1 MSQLDASI
9 NDILDIKDTIGDLV
23 TDSDSDNKV
32 SDEEKQ
38 FKERMKK
45 IEQIKEDLKTKN
57 TVDDEEFIKSSLK
70 KIVNLG
76 VVAAESL
83 GMELEAHPDGRGTEC
98 LATVLNAATTAVKEL
113 NNVNTDKEKIK
124 ISRETLDVKRLG
136 VSGNNSGGPRSVQN
150 NFFGT
155 PSDLLDMLK
164 NEKSKEKTIE
174 AEKIS

>member
-23 TDSDSDNKV
+23 SDSETDTKV

-45 IEQIKEDLKTKN
+45 IEQLKEELKTKN
-57 TVDDEEFIKSSLK
+57 SVDDEEFIKSSLK

-124 ISRETLDVKRLG
+124 ISRETLDMKKI
-136 VSGNNSGGPRSVQN
+136 SNPGNQKITQNN
-150 NFFGT
+150 NFFGN
-155 PSDLLDMLK
+155 PSDLLDMMK
-164 NEKSKEKTIE
+164 KGAMKTVD
-174 AEKIS
+174 AQVEKIS

>member
-45 IEQIKEDLKTKN
+45 IEQIKEDLKTRN
-57 TVDDEEFIKSSLK
+57 VVDDEEFIKSSLK
-70 KIVNLG
+70 RIVSLG

-124 ISRETLDVKRLG
+124 ISRETLDVKK
-136 VSGNNSGGPRSVQN
+136 SSVPSNQKITQNN
-150 NFFGT
+150 NFFGN
-155 PSDLLDMLK
+155 PSDLLDMMK
-164 NEKSKEKTIE
+164 KGAMKTVD
-174 AEKIS
+174 AEIDKIS